1 MLVLQLSCA
10 AILALFVVMRVSRDP
25 APARVLRRLALL
37 AVASWLGEDSC
48 IHLYHYYFYSP
59 DWSLQIDQV
68 PLLIPLI
75 WPVVIL
81 SASDLA
87 GFISRVNNRSTHL
100 LTIPLLGAAIVLA
113 DASLIEPIAVAS
125 GLWTWTAPGL
135 FAVPLIGI
143 VGWSCFAGAAM
154 AVFDRE
160 DRRAAPRP
168 RHEALVLVIA
178 PLATHALILGTW
190 WGLFRW
196 TPGLIAP
203 WPVVAIAWTLSIAL
217 AVHAWRTAVRR
228 RIPAIFMWLR
238 VPAAGFFFVLLA
250 LHGRGIAPLV
260 AYALAFAPP
269 YLAMTAWP
277 SRRVGSHRADLLADP
292 APRP

>member
-10 AILALFVVMRVSRDP
+10 AILALFVVVRVSRDP
-25 APARVLRRLALL
+25 SPARVLRRLALL
-37 AVASWLGEDSC
+37 AVASWIGEESC

-59 DWSLQIDQV
+59 DWSLHLDQV

-81 SASDLA
+81 SAYDLA
-87 GFISRVNNRSTHL
+87 GFVSRVNNRPPRAL
-100 LTIPLLGAAIVLA
+100 VIPLLGAAIVLA

-143 VGWSCFAGAAM
+143 VGWSFFAGAAM
-154 AVFDRE
+154 TVFDRE
-160 DRRAAPRP
+160 DRRAAARALP
-168 RHEALVLVIA
+168 EALVLVVA
-178 PLATHALILGTW
+178 PAATHVLLLTTW

-196 TPGLIAP
+196 TQGLVAP
-203 WPVVAIAWTLSIAL
+203 WPVVAIAWTLSVAL
-217 AVHAWRTAVRR
+217 AALAWRAAVRR

-250 LHGRGIAPLV
+250 LHGRSLAPLV

-269 YLAMTAWP
+269 YLAMTAWTP
-277 SRRVGSHRADLLADP
+277 RRAA
-292 APRP
+292 